1 MWPKWLT
8 LAFYEG
14 LWKDFMEYMD
24 DLPIQALKGILEA
37 IAEVL
42 GDIVPPDFLNNHQL
56 GDVLAPT
63 MPYIGHFLAQSGI
76 SQGLTLIATAI
87 AFRVTR
93 KILTFGMW

>member
-8 LAFYEG
+8 LDFYKG
-14 LWKDFMEYMD
+14 VWDDFVEYFD
-24 DLPIQALKGILEA
+24 ELPIKVLKGVLEA
-37 IAEVL
+37 ISAVL
-42 GDIVPPDFLNNHQL
+42 ESITPPDFLTNYQL

-63 MPYIGHFLAQSGI
+63 MPYIGHFLAQAGL
-76 SQGLTLIATAI
+76 SQGLALIATAI